1 MLIIDN
7 SNNYNSFIMRKGL
20 LSLLLTVVAS
30 TAWGQGMTEGYND
43 FIGPAKS
50 GDAKAQY
57 YIGLFYEQG
66 RDVPQDEKQAISWY
80 LKAAENGYVKAQE
93 RMADRYFR
101 GKGVVKD
108 YKKAVYWWKKAVEID
123 DEAGNSMYML
133 AKCYENGLG
142 VQKDFLQAALYYR
155 QAIDSE
161 ELDEYDEEI
170 AKGKI
175 EELKSILNDSQ
186 TSKSQQT
193 QKLTVKS
200 MTAAPTDIS
209 ASQYER
215 KDLNKKACALV
226 KVLLAVPGVQFEGN
240 VLPPVEFKTSEYWV
254 YLTDGSKELRI
265 KCPGYISQHVVF
277 KDYGIKEVRSKTTYN
292 LTLVAPNSSV
302 QKFTIRYSPA
312 NAIVLIDSKPY
323 SGKNG
328 VVTATLP
335 TGQHDYV
342 VTADGYNPHDGSVK
356 LNASS
361 PSTIT
366 VNLERTNE

>member
-1 MLIIDN
+1 
-7 SNNYNSFIMRKGL
+7 MRKGL
-20 LSLLLTVVAS
+20 FSLLFTVLAS
-30 TAWGQGMTEGYND
+30 TAWGQGMVEGYND
-43 FIGPAKS
+43 FIGPAKA

-66 RDVPQDEKQAISWY
+66 RDVPQDEKQAITWY
-80 LKAAENGYVKAQE
+80 LKAAENGHVKAQE

-108 YKKAVYWWKKAVEID
+108 YKKAVYWWKKAVDIN
-123 DEAGNSMYML
+123 DEAEHSLFML

-142 VQKDFLQAALYYR
+142 VQKDFLQAVLYYQR
-155 QAIDSE
+155 AIDTE
-161 ELDEYDEEI
+161 YLDDDDEEI
-170 AKGKI
+170 ATGKI
-175 EELKSILNDSQ
+175 EELKSILNDSPS
-186 TSKSQQT
+186 SKSQQT

-200 MTAAPTDIS
+200 MTAAPMDIS
-209 ASQYER
+209 ASKYER
-215 KDLNKKACALV
+215 PDNNGKACALV

-240 VLPPVEFKTSEYWV
+240 VLPPAEFKTSEYWV
-254 YLTDGSKELRI
+254 YLSDGSKELRI
-265 KCPGYISQHVVF
+265 KCPGYASQHVVF
-277 KDYGIKEVRSKTTYN
+277 KDYDIKEVKSKVTYN

-302 QKFTIRYSPA
+302 QKFTIRYSPT

-328 VVTATLP
+328 LVTATLP

-361 PSTIT
+361 PSTVT
-366 VNLERTNE
+366 VNLERSNER